1 MFLGNASLN
10 DSWCSQIR
18 SIQFSNQLIIW
29 SCNNGSELSQQ
40 DLWTNHLLSQDFP
53 RKCWFETQKWFV
65 NESNKSGQ
73 LSMSLMTDGEL
84 NQSDLWTNHS
94 FNSSLSINLLIRFR
108 KKTAWMIN
116 KMNYWFGNSM
126 IWSQWFKVEFENQI
140 NRIFDNSSI
149 PLN

>member
-18 SIQFSNQLIIW
+18 SIQFSDQLIIW

-73 LSMSLMTDGEL
+73 LSMSLMTDWEL

-94 FNSSLSINLLIRFR
+94 FNSSLSINLLIRF
-108 KKTAWMIN
+108 KKQLEWLIKWITDLATQ
-116 KMNYWFGNSM
+116 
-126 IWSQWFKVEFENQI
+126 WSGHSGSKLSLKTKLIGFLTIHQS
-140 NRIFDNSSI
+140 R
-149 PLN
+149 